1 MIRVA
6 AGAAL
11 ALSLA
16 ACAGQSTY
24 DVRPFYSD
32 QLGKMVCCEATVV
45 SRRDVQSV
53 TVDAVK
59 TADDYQIHFTETG
72 VSATAP
78 ITANATIVSAVA
90 GAVTS
95 AANAAAQFSLKP

>member
-32 QLGKMVCCEATVV
+32 QLGKMVCCEATVT

-59 TADDYQIHFTETG
+59 TGDDYRIHFSETG
-72 VSATAP
+72 VSSSAP
-78 ITANATIVSAVA
+78 ISANTAAVSAVA
-90 GAVTS
+90 GAVTA